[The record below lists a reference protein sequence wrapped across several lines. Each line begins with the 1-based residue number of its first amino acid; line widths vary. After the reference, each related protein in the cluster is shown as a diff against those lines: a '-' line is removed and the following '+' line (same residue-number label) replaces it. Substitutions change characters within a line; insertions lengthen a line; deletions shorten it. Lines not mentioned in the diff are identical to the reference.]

1 MGLLDDLAGQAMGA
15 LGGQPQNSQ
24 GGLLDGLMGLLN
36 SPQVGGL
43 PGLLQKFQ
51 GSGLGDQVASWVGT
65 GSNLPIS
72 ADQIRQVLG
81 GGHLEQLAQQAG
93 LDHGQAADGLAQ
105 LLPQVV
111 DHLTPGG
118 QMPQGGDLMGGALDL
133 LKGKLLG

>member
-1 MGLLDDLAGQAMGA
+1 MGLFDDLAGQAMGA
-15 LGGQPQNSQ
+15 LGAQPQGGQ

-51 GSGLGDQVASWVGT
+51 ASGLGDQVASWVGT

-72 ADQIRQVLG
+72 AQQIQQVLG
-81 GGHLEQLAQQAG
+81 GGHLEQLAQQSG
-93 LDHGQAADGLAQ
+93 MDHGQAAEGLSQ

-118 QMPQGGDLMGGALDL
+118 QMPQGGDLMSGALDL